1 MHVQGSSEP
10 DKVFVRA
17 CQLCAG
23 DGKLMPDCPY
33 CEALNNLTQP
43 EDGLDSVKQMKKRLV
58 GGKTNSQM
66 RSEGIKEALRFEC

>member
-1 MHVQGSSEP
+1 
-10 DKVFVRA
+10 
-17 CQLCAG
+17 
-23 DGKLMPDCPY
+23 MPDCPY